1 MTLNGRFGKQKKVSD
16 FATAYLA
23 DTISTNFP
31 TDKKGFVQKSN
42 DSATKMTNGDAD
54 NIVFLKAGL
63 CHLERRESLLGNF
76 VLRRNFSGE
85 NPSLQKYKRR

>member
-1 MTLNGRFGKQKKVSD
+1 MNKNLPTVNDLKQDFKPTFTNKFGQQKKVSD

-42 DSATKMTNGDAD
+42 ASATKMTNGDA
-54 NIVFLKAGL
+54 
-63 CHLERRESLLGNF
+63 
-76 VLRRNFSGE
+76 E
-85 NPSLQKYKRR
+85 NMCFDIE